1 MKHLFPILPIV
12 LYSLFILS
20 SCSQNEPLIETEH
33 APLEFKLNIKGGT
46 PITRATG
53 TMYKAFV
60 FIYKAEDTTSPIILE
75 DELYGDNTILY
86 YTPAE
91 DFARSA
97 GYNVVAVAT
106 TDVTLQE
113 RLKTPISQTNLL
125 DLIQNTVDLGTDGDE
140 YMVSGGLGEVT
151 FNNPSKSILLYRN
164 VCQLQLIVTDK
175 TDQTTGKYK
184 SITASFDVPDQTY
197 IFSSDVRGSTGIP
210 GTAADVTKTVILS
223 KPSETENVWTHSPCY
238 FFEKNDGLTL
248 NIQAIRDGDAGEET
262 YNYKVVLVKTERNT
276 IYQVNAGLNL
286 TGIKVIAGSSIDWSG
301 TVNDSQEIL
310 PE

>member
-1 MKHLFPILPIV
+1 MKHLFPIFPIV

-20 SCSQNEPLIETEH
+20 SCSQNEALIEIEH

-91 DFARSA
+91 DFTRTA

-106 TDVTLQE
+106 TDATLQE
-113 RLKTPISQTNLL
+113 TLKTPVSQTNLL
-125 DLIQNTVDLGTDGDE
+125 DLIQKTADLGTDGDA

-164 VCQLQLIVTDK
+164 VCQLQLIVTD
-175 TDQTTGKYK
+175 QTTGKYK
-184 SITASFDVPDQTY
+184 SITASFDTPDQTY
-197 IFSSDVRGSTGIP
+197 IFSSDLRGSMGIP
-210 GTAADVTKTVILS
+210 STATDVTKTVILS
-223 KPSETENVWTHSPCY
+223 KPSEAENVWTHSPCY

-248 NIQAIRDGDAGEET
+248 NIQAIRNGDSGEET
-262 YNYKVVLVKTERNT
+262 YNYKVVLAKTERNT

-286 TGIKVIAGSSIDWSG
+286 TGIKVIAGSSIDWGG